1 MIGNLDP
8 VGDVLRSVSDA
19 ELLAAWRRCVNRGA
33 AWLAD
38 GVWVAPSAIRK
49 EARRRGL
56 LSC

>member
-1 MIGNLDP
+1 MIGNLNP

-38 GVWVAPSAIRK
+38 GVWVPPSAIRE